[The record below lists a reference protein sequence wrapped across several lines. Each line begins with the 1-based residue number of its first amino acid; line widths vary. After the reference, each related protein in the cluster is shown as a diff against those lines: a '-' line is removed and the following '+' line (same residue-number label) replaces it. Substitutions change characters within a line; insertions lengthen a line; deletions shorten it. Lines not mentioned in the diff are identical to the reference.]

1 MSSGTISST
10 TLTTG
15 TLIVTGGSPTV
26 GYVLTASS
34 IDGTASWQSA
44 SGGITGVGTITTTSY
59 PEGATVSSNNLVLAA
74 ASGDHGGVLTNGTQT
89 IAGQKSF
96 KAAVT
101 NSVAFN
107 AGSGTTIDFS
117 QSNLAYTTASPGAFI
132 LTNMK
137 DGGTYTLAVQGTTS
151 GTSIFAA
158 SNLTGTALTPVNVGS
173 YPTISGKQTVY
184 TFVVM
189 GNTFYFSMISQL

>member
-1 MSSGTISST
+1 M
-10 TLTTG
+10 
-15 TLIVTGGSPTV
+15 
-26 GYVLTASS
+26 
-34 IDGTASWQSA
+34 
-44 SGGITGVGTITTTSY
+44 
-59 PEGATVSSNNLVLAA
+59 
-74 ASGDHGGVLTNGTQT
+74 
-89 IAGQKSF
+89 
-96 KAAVT
+96 T

-137 DGGTYTLAVQGTTS
+137 DGGTYTLAVKGLTS
-151 GTSIFAA
+151 GTSTFTA
-158 SNLTGTALTPVNVGS
+158 SGLTPVNVGS

-189 GNTFYFSMISQL
+189 GSRFYYSMISEL